1 MIGVFVTLLALALVG
16 VLLEIA
22 RRRRRRRAQGIAHYL
37 AWAAWA
43 HHLVLLTLGLTL
55 LFVVILPERAFALD
69 GEQGIGE
76 RGALLLSGGI
86 VLYLVA
92 ILTVAQ
98 ALAVT
103 YQNRS
108 VWDTAFCSS
117 VIWIATLLL
126 VGAHAAGWV
135 NTLGTS

>member
-1 MIGVFVTLLALALVG
+1 MIGIFIALLVLALIA

-37 AWAAWA
+37 SWAAWA
-43 HHLVLLTLGLTL
+43 HHLVLFTLGLTM
-55 LFVVILPERAFALD
+55 LFVMILPDRAFAAG
-69 GEQGIGE
+69 GEQGISD
-76 RGALLLSGGI
+76 RGALLLSGGL

-108 VWDTAFCSS
+108 VWDTAFCST
-117 VIWIATLLL
+117 VIWAATLLL
-126 VGAHAAGWV
+126 LGAHANGWM